1 MNVKPMAT
9 DLEPLR
15 RGIITLYEKRKI
27 GDLTEKKFQA
37 QLAEKTV
44 DLYRALVRDRMA
56 DGERIELEHHT
67 ILSHLKLTKSVLR
80 EPEQFA
86 TSLFATD
93 RRLFRVR
100 ATVIISNPPTGDKRD
115 QTEVDALSYK
125 RMASLK
131 VHREIRWGE
140 AGVGA
145 GFAAIGAVFAPW
157 LDITGPFVIGFGVL
171 GILHAFIIPTRW
183 VEVVPENPIP
193 DMDPMNINVLRKKT
207 AKALVRFLREKLKR

>member
-1 MNVKPMAT
+1 M
-9 DLEPLR
+9 
-15 RGIITLYEKRKI
+15 
-27 GDLTEKKFQA
+27 
-37 QLAEKTV
+37 

-67 ILSHLKLTKSVLR
+67 ILSHLKLTKSVMR

-100 ATVIISNPPTGDKRD
+100 ATVIITKPPTGDKRD
-115 QTEVDALSYK
+115 QTVVDALSYK

-131 VHREIRWGE
+131 VHHQIRWGE

-145 GFAAIGAVFAPW
+145 GFAGIGVVFAPW

-183 VEVVPENPIP
+183 VEVVPANPIP
-193 DMDPMNINVLRKKT
+193 DMDPMNINVLRKKS
-207 AKALVRFLREKLKR
+207 AKALRRFLQEKLKP

>member
-15 RGIITLYEKRKI
+15 RGIVKLYEKRKI
-27 GDLTEKKFQA
+27 GDLTERKFQS

-56 DGERIELEHHT
+56 EGERIELEHHT
-67 ILSHLKLTKSVLR
+67 ILSHFKLTMSIMR

-100 ATVIISNPPTGDKRD
+100 STVIFARPPTGDRRD
-115 QTEVDALSYK
+115 QTVVDALSYK
-125 RMASLK
+125 RMTSLK
-131 VHREIRWGE
+131 VHHQIRWLQ

-145 GFAAIGAVFAPW
+145 AFAATAVVLAPW
-157 LDITGPFVIGFGVL
+157 LDMTGPFLLGLSLL
-171 GILHAFIIPTRW
+171 GILHAFVIPTRW
-183 VEVVPENPIP
+183 MEVMAADPIP
-193 DMDPMNINVLRKKT
+193 NMDPMNIYVLRKKS
-207 AKALVRFLREKLKR
+207 AKALVRFLREKLER

>member
-1 MNVKPMAT
+1 MAT

-15 RGIITLYEKRKI
+15 RGIIKLYEKRKI

-56 DGERIELEHHT
+56 DGEKIELEHHT

-100 ATVIISNPPTGDKRD
+100 STVILTKPPTGDKRD
-115 QTEVDALSYK
+115 ETEVDALSYK

-145 GFAAIGAVFAPW
+145 GFAAIGVGLAPW

-183 VEVVPENPIP
+183 MEVVPENPIP
-193 DMDPMNINVLRKKT
+193 DMDPMNINVLRKKS
-207 AKALVRFLREKLKR
+207 AKALMRFLKEKLKR